1 MLASNPG
8 FPFRILSRSFR
19 FFSKAARQNL
29 ERKPT
34 EVWGYQNVTLSEIFL
49 ITMLLHVRCSSVVSV
64 VQYFVI
70 ITIVQSYT
78 KKYRAICIV
87 TSAQVITI
95 LSYKPLISLHV
106 QTQQAWLVIPDTD
119 CCVTC
124 SIKLRPLINCVQL
137 QGSSIESHTFTW
149 VRCMINTG
157 K

>member
-8 FPFRILSRSFR
+8 FPFRILSHSFQ
-19 FFSKAARQNL
+19 FFSKAARQNP
-29 ERKPT
+29 ERKVW
-34 EVWGYQNVTLSEIFL
+34 VWGYQNVMLSEIFL
-49 ITMLLHVRCSSVVSV
+49 ITMLLHARCSSVVRV
-64 VQYFVI
+64 VQYYVI

-78 KKYRAICIV
+78 KKYRAVCTV

-119 CCVTC
+119 CCVTF

-137 QGSSIESHTFTW
+137 QGFSIESHTFTW
-149 VRCMINTG
+149 VRRMINTG